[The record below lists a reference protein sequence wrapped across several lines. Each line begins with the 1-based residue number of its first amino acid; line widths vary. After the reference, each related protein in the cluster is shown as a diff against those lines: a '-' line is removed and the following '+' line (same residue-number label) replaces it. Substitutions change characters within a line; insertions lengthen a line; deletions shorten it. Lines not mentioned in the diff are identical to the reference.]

1 MRTFL
6 SFALLLCPIFCFA
19 QHTNPAPPPPA
30 DQVTRDK
37 AKAAKG
43 DTAAMFHLGMY
54 YSYGQGMP
62 QDFNKAKIWLQKAAD
77 KGHVNSMLELG
88 AIYAAGKGGKKD
100 PVKAMALFR
109 KAAKKGDAEAMYDIG
124 MMYEEGNGVK
134 KDMAE
139 ALKNYKD
146 AAEKGSLEAMNAV
159 ALCYVKGIG
168 TTRDVQVARQ
178 WLEKAADKGDIAA
191 TVDIAFFYRSPD
203 LGNDCKKAVTW
214 FMKAKEMGDTASL
227 TAVGEMVM
235 EGKCKDL
242 ELKTVTAWIK
252 KYADE
257 GEGDACFFMA
267 AFYIEGIGVEH
278 NYSKAMTLLMRA
290 GEELIKRHAKENEA
304 IDELFSLYDSGKL
317 SAEDMTTLLKW
328 LEEAADKTNDGDL
341 MAGIGYIYTN
351 KENATKKD
359 YTKAMAWSTKSADK
373 GNPTG
378 FYNIGYLYANGLGV
392 MKDDKKGF
400 EWIMKAAV
408 KGDRVAM
415 QTISEFYENGQG
427 VPHNH
432 EQALEWKAKAKAG
445 LKEDAQKGMKE

>member
-1 MRTFL
+1 MRYII
-6 SFALLLCPIFCFA
+6 SFAILLCPVFCFA
-19 QHTNPAPPPPA
+19 QQKKPAPPS

-43 DTAAMFHLGMY
+43 DTAAMFHMGMY
-54 YSYGQGMP
+54 YSYGQGLP
-62 QDFNKAKIWLQKAAD
+62 QDFTKAKVWLQKAAD

-88 AIYAAGKGGKKD
+88 AIYAAGKGGKKE
-100 PVKAMALFR
+100 PVKAMTLFR

-124 MMYEEGNGVK
+124 MMYEEGNGVT

-139 ALKNYKD
+139 ALKNYKE
-146 AAEKGSLEAMNAV
+146 AAEKGHLEAMNAV

-168 TTRDVQVARQ
+168 VTRDVQVARQ
-178 WLEKAADKGDIAA
+178 WLEKAAEKGDIAA

-203 LGNDCKKAVTW
+203 LGNDCKKAVSW
-214 FMKAKEMGDTASL
+214 FMKAKEMGDTSAL
-227 TAVGEMVM
+227 GAVGEIAMENKCTDLDLKMVAQW
-235 EGKCKDL
+235 
-242 ELKTVTAWIK
+242 VR
-252 KYADE
+252 KYADA
-257 GEGDACFFMA
+257 GDGDACYLLA
-267 AFYIEGIGVEH
+267 GFYTEGVGVEH
-278 NYSKAMTLLMRA
+278 NYTKAMNLLMKD
-290 GEELIKRHAKENEA
+290 GEILINKHAKENEA
-304 IDELFSLYDSGKL
+304 IEELFSLYDSGKL
-317 SAEDMTTLLKW
+317 SAEEMTTLLKW

-359 YTKAMAWSTKSADK
+359 YTKAMAWSAKSADK

-400 EWIMKAAV
+400 EWVMKAAA

-415 QTISEFYENGQG
+415 QTISEFYEKGLG

-432 EQALEWKAKAKAG
+432 QAAVEWKAKAKAG
-445 LKEDAQKGMKE
+445 LKEDEQKGMKE